1 MRISVKAKSTGNE
14 DPFLEKL
21 TNSLMVAFVIAA
33 LVKVYYFMHSLY
45 YPIIEKATEEL

>member
-21 TNSLMVAFVIAA
+21 TNSLILAFVIAA
-33 LVKVYYFMHSLY
+33 VVKLSYFVYSLY
-45 YPIIEKATEEL
+45 SSAVGKAMEEL